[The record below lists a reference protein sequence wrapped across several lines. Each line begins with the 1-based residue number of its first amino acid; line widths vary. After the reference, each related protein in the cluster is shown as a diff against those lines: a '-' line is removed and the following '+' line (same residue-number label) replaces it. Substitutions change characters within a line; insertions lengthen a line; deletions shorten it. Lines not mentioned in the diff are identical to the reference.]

1 MIKTQNALRTHI
13 GIFGKTNAGKSTL
26 LNLLSGQKSS
36 IVSDIKGTTTDTV
49 NKPMEINGLGP
60 VLFLDT
66 PGYDDESILGKERIE
81 ATAKALDKTDLA
93 IFLFSGDLK
102 SDQDFILQLAKNNIP
117 TVFALMRTDLS
128 YEEEYLKELENYHP
142 LFLQK
147 DSEKSKFEIID
158 AIKTQIQK
166 EERDIT
172 GSLVK
177 ENSLT
182 LLVMP
187 QDIQAPTGRLIV
199 PQVQTIRELLDKKS
213 VVVAVGFDKL
223 EESLSRLKDAPDLVI
238 TDSQC
243 FKEVYDILPKEV
255 RLTSF
260 SVLFSKLKGDVEY
273 FMESAKIL
281 DSLSENSK
289 ILIAEACTHAP
300 LEEDIGRV
308 KIPKLL
314 RKKYGENLSIDFTR
328 GEDFFEMGNYDL
340 IIHCGACMFN
350 RKAVLTRVQKAK
362 EMGIPMTNY
371 GITIAHLKGILD
383 KVVY

>member
-213 VVVAVGFDKL
+213 VVVAVGLDKL

-281 DSLSENSK
+281 DSLSENSR

-328 GEDFFEMGNYDL
+328 GEDFFEMENYDL

-362 EMGIPMTNY
+362 DMGIPMTNY

>member
-213 VVVAVGFDKL
+213 VVVAVGLDKL

>member
-1 MIKTQNALRTHI
+1 MKTQNALRTHI

-213 VVVAVGFDKL
+213 VVVAVGLDKL

-281 DSLSENSK
+281 DSLSENSR

-328 GEDFFEMGNYDL
+328 GEDFFEMENYDL

-362 EMGIPMTNY
+362 DMGIPMTNY